1 MKRNLMVI
9 LSFAVV
15 LAFLIPVTTNAQAG
29 KANFAG
35 TWAFNESKSDMG
47 GGGGGGRGFGGGDM
61 VVKQDGNNMSVDR
74 TRTNRDGDA
83 VTTTEKYTLDGKETV
98 NSTGRGESKSVAKW
112 SADGK
117 SLSVTTTRS
126 FDMNGETRE
135 MKSTAVWSLSDAKT
149 LTVTTTMNTQ
159 NGEMTRK
166 MVYDKK

>member
-1 MKRNLMVI
+1 MKRNLMMI
-9 LSFAVV
+9 LSFAVI
-15 LAFLIPVTTNAQAG
+15 LAFIVPVTTNAQSG

-47 GGGGGGRGFGGGDM
+47 QGGRGFGGGDM
-61 VVKQDGNNMSVDR
+61 VVKQDGNTMSVDR
-74 TRTNRDGDA
+74 TRTNRDGES
-83 VTTTEKYTLDGKETV
+83 VTTEKYSLDGKETV
-98 NSTGRGESKSVAKW
+98 NSTGRGDSKSVAKW

-117 SLSVTTTRS
+117 SLSVTTSRT

-135 MKSTAVWSLSDAKT
+135 MKSTAVWTLTDAKT
-149 LTVTTTMNTQ
+149 LAVTTTMNTQ

>member
-9 LSFAVV
+9 LSFAVI
-15 LAFLIPVTTNAQAG
+15 LAFIVPVTTNAQSG

-47 GGGGGGRGFGGGDM
+47 QGGGGGRGFGGGDM
-61 VVKQDGNNMSVDR
+61 VVKQDGNTMSVDR
-74 TRTNRDGDA
+74 TRTNRDGES
-83 VTTTEKYTLDGKETV
+83 VTTTEKYSLDGKETV
-98 NSTGRGESKSVAKW
+98 NSTGRGDSKSVAKW

-117 SLSVTTTRS
+117 SLSVTTSRT

-135 MKSTAVWSLSDAKT
+135 MKSTAVWTLTDAKT
-149 LTVTTTMNTQ
+149 LAVTTTMNTQ